1 MTSAWGTMS
10 SGQNGATV
18 KDGSSTELEGS
29 RHKGNLPWNHAWCS
43 FTSHNSVSILHKAGH
58 IRFKVLYDYEFDT
71 IISIFVITLRYIP
84 QPPAGGGEGAAVVVG
99 EGGGGAVVGPPALG
113 SKHSQAEQYCVLTLS
128 PQQSPPSQP
137 HSSLLFSSSQ

>member
-1 MTSAWGTMS
+1 MLGAASPPTILSAFCIKLG
-10 SGQNGATV
+10 
-18 KDGSSTELEGS
+18 
-29 RHKGNLPWNHAWCS
+29 
-43 FTSHNSVSILHKAGH
+43 
-58 IRFKVLYDYEFDT
+58 
-71 IISIFVITLRYIP
+71 ISA

-137 HSSLLFSSSQ
+137 HSALLFSSSQ